1 MKSVFPQ
8 KQIAPLFAI
17 RSCIADRANTVN
29 RTEFEQLKVVV
40 NTATEKCKQLIETT
54 NEVIE
59 TSNLFSV
66 IFDKM
71 YTYIY
76 PTGTVYFS
84 SMTPENFMKY
94 QQGFG
99 VWGYFSGNWGYTA
112 EPIDTIEFTWFDP
125 ITVPKKEENETG
137 SGSGTA
143 GDGQGTGSGSG
154 TAGDGQDAGA
164 GDGQGTGS
172 GSGSET
178 VEQEVPPTWD
188 ELQNRDPANA
198 DEETVVGQNKKHIMK
213 IPIYAYWCQAEESV
227 ADVEMPED
235 KPTIPTMG
243 EDGSTG
249 SGTTGSGTTGTGA
262 ENDYLLSLENRI
274 KALETKIAT
283 LESGQGETT
292 T

>member
-143 GDGQGTGSGSG
+143 GDGQGTGS
-154 TAGDGQDAGA
+154 
-164 GDGQGTGS
+164 
-172 GSGSET
+172 ET
-178 VEQEVPPTWD
+178 VEQEVPPTWE

-227 ADVEMPED
+227 ADVEMPEE
-235 KPTIPTMG
+235 KPTIDELPG
-243 EDGSTG
+243 ENGSTG
-249 SGTTGSGTTGTGA
+249 SGTTGSGSTGSGSTGSGTEGTGA

-274 KALETKIAT
+274 KALESKIAT
-283 LESGQGETT
+283 LESGQSETT